1 MGRASRLMLLRRFCN
16 RNRKGENGSS
26 PFLHEVFS
34 LVATVKC
41 KSGLRVGLNQVNDEN
56 SKLSYLM
63 SGQKVTGENSR
74 INAGSGYSCF
84 YIPVNKKSG
93 PSKSIRSMA

>member
-1 MGRASRLMLLRRFCN
+1 MDT
-16 RNRKGENGSS
+16 
-26 PFLHEVFS
+26 PFPHEVFS

-74 INAGSGYSCF
+74 INAGSGLSLIHISYFVKIDGIKFRHKVVPGDTCLLYTSRC
-84 YIPVNKKSG
+84 V
-93 PSKSIRSMA
+93 

>member
-1 MGRASRLMLLRRFCN
+1 MLVEDTIIEIGRGKWIA
-16 RNRKGENGSS
+16 

-34 LVATVKC
+34 LVAIVKC

-63 SGQKVTGENSR
+63 LGQKATGENSR

-84 YIPVNKKSG
+84 YIPVNKKNRTEQVNPEYG
-93 PSKSIRSMA
+93 ITARD

>member
-1 MGRASRLMLLRRFCN
+1 MDACRRYYN

-34 LVATVKC
+34 LVAIVKC

-63 SGQKVTGENSR
+63 LGQKATGENNW

>member
-1 MGRASRLMLLRRFCN
+1 MDT
-16 RNRKGENGSS
+16 

-34 LVATVKC
+34 LVAIVKC